1 MNRPA
6 PRILLAIA
14 LLLGASVLAP
24 LCVLTASCPM
34 PCCKGTVAGCAEPC
48 GITRSV
54 PAPALPDVVTAV
66 VTIDIDLTPM
76 TLDVAPPPRA
86 IDFDAH
92 RVVHRDAPL
101 YLANSVFLI

>member
-1 MNRPA
+1 MNGPA
-6 PRILLAIA
+6 PRVVLAIA

-34 PCCKGTVAGCAEPC
+34 PCCKEKPAGCAEPC
-48 GITRSV
+48 GITRGV
-54 PAPALPDVVTAV
+54 PAPSLPPVVTAV
-66 VTIDIDLTPM
+66 VSFEIDLAPLA
-76 TLDVAPPPRA
+76 LDVPPPPRA
-86 IDFDAH
+86 IDFDAY